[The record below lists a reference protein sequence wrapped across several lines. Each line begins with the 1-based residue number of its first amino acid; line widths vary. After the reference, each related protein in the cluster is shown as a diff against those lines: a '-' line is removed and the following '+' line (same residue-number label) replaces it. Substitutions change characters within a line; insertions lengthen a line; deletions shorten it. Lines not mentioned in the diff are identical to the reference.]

1 VLATVNARGKYF
13 ETFLKSMDTYRK
25 VLTKD
30 TTLVFSTDSDLFGL
44 LKRASAKPQ
53 TLPPAR

>member
-1 VLATVNARGKYF
+1 N
-13 ETFLKSMDTYRK
+13 FLKSMDTYRK